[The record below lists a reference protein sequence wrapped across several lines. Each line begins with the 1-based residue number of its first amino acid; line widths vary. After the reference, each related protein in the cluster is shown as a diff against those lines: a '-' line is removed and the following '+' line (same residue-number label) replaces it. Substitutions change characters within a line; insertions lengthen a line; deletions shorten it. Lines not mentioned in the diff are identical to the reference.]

1 MIQRIQTVYFL
12 AIVVLMSLA
21 FFMPTANLF
30 DAENAFLYK
39 LNYQGFVAEI
49 AGETI
54 ILNSSNTWSLKIISA
69 IIPIFALKI
78 IFLYKKRSLQIR
90 LSIAN
95 TVLMLG
101 YYAVFFLTVTQGA
114 RSMNADWSLNIPS
127 AFPLVCVIL
136 NWLAIRAIGKDIAL
150 LKSLSRLR

>member
-12 AIVVLMSLA
+12 AIIVLMSLA
-21 FFMPTANLF
+21 FFMPTANLY
-30 DAENAFLYK
+30 DAENVFFYK
-39 LNYQGFVAEI
+39 LNYQGFVTEI

-69 IIPIFALKI
+69 IIPIFTLI
-78 IFLYKKRSLQIR
+78 ITFLYKQRSLQIR

-95 TVLMLG
+95 IVLMLG

-114 RSMNADWSLNIPS
+114 RSMNADWSLNVPA

-136 NWLAIRAIGKDIAL
+136 SWLAIRAIAKDIAL

>member
-21 FFMPTANLF
+21 FFMPTANLY
-30 DAENAFLYK
+30 DAENVFLYK
-39 LNYQGFVAEI
+39 LTHQGFVAEI

-69 IIPIFALKI
+69 IIPIITLII
-78 IFLYKKRSLQIR
+78 IFLYKQRPLQIR
-90 LSIAN
+90 LSITN

-114 RSMNADWSLNIPS
+114 RSMNAEWSLNIPS